1 MLSLFLSA
9 ALSSSAGAAEP
20 SYPTQFSQTSL
31 GDVAYWD
38 VSVGTPA
45 GPPVVLVH
53 GLPTSKELWVDVV
66 PELKNK
72 RVIVVD
78 LLEFGESRALDRS
91 ALRHPDRARGI
102 HEVMQALDIETIDL
116 VAHDL
121 GSSVA
126 VDFMELFGE
135 SVRKLVLA
143 SSPVYPD
150 FEEPGVVE
158 LVRKPVVG
166 FVLTNLFPRR
176 MYRMTLHIGL
186 ENDRT
191 IAHEQVSAFMHAY
204 RCPPGKR
211 RLLDNLAWGTPEDM
225 FAGYPEVLRGISQP
239 TLLLQ
244 GEEDPWIPLEHA
256 QRLDA
261 DIPNSELVMIPGGGH
276 FLPLDTPVAV
286 GEAIRGFLE

>member
-1 MLSLFLSA
+1 MN
-9 ALSSSAGAAEP
+9 
-20 SYPTQFSQTSL
+20 
-31 GDVAYWD
+31 
-38 VSVGTPA
+38 VGTPS

-53 GLPTSKELWVDVV
+53 GLPTSKELWVNVI
-66 PELKNK
+66 PELHDK

-78 LLEFGESRALDRS
+78 LLEFGETRASDRS
-91 ALRHPDRARGI
+91 TLRHPDRARGV
-102 HEVMQALDIETIDL
+102 HEVIEALDIETIDL

-126 VDFMELFGE
+126 VDFMDLFGE

-150 FEEPGVVE
+150 FDEPGVVE

-176 MYRMTLHIGL
+176 MYRMTLRIGL

-191 IAHEQVSAFMHAY
+191 ISHEQVSAFMHAY

-225 FAGYPEVLRGISQP
+225 FAAYPEILRGISQP

-244 GEEDPWIPLEHA
+244 GEEDPWIPVEHA

-286 GEAIRGFLE
+286 GKAVSSFLE

>member
-1 MLSLFLSA
+1 MLSLLLSTA
-9 ALSSSAGAAEP
+9 FAAEP
-20 SYPTQFSQTSL
+20 AYPEQSVQTSL
-31 GDVAYWD
+31 GEVVYWD
-38 VSVGTPA
+38 VDVGTPK

-66 PELKNK
+66 PELHDK

-78 LLEFGESRALDRS
+78 LLEFGATRATDRS
-91 ALRHPDRARGI
+91 TLRHPDRAQGI
-102 HEVMQALDIETIDL
+102 WETLESLGIETIDL

-126 VDFMELFGE
+126 VDFMDLYGAH
-135 SVRKLVLA
+135 VRKLVLA

-150 FEEPGVVE
+150 FDEPGVVE
-158 LVRKPVVG
+158 LVRTPVLG
-166 FVLTNLFPRR
+166 GLLTNLFPRR
-176 MYRMTLHIGL
+176 MYRMTLRIGL
-186 ENDRT
+186 ENDRQ
-191 IAHEQVSAFMHAY
+191 ISHEQVSAFMRAY

-225 FAGYPEVLRGISQP
+225 FAAYPEILRGITQP

-244 GEEDPWIPLEHA
+244 GEEDPWIPVEHA

-261 DIPNSELVMIPGGGH
+261 DIPNSELVMIPDGGH

-286 GEAIRGFLE
+286 GEAVRDFLE